1 MYGYNYMTLSNEAAS
16 AASFSFIKSPQS
28 CAKFS
33 GEDRRRM
40 MMLKRIKKAINRFF
54 DKLAKENE
62 KSFGKGTLDC
72 CQLNR
77 QSAGNNKK

>member
-1 MYGYNYMTLSNEAAS
+1 
-16 AASFSFIKSPQS
+16 
-28 CAKFS
+28 
-33 GEDRRRM
+33 